1 MSSSQSSLGL
11 KEDELCSPTLKSW
24 EETFFQ
30 NCYLFQNIPYSEEET
45 KRHIIWFG
53 SYFALPELF
62 LIFQIICGMS
72 GLPDISVK
80 RKKRREK

>member
-11 KEDELCSPTLKSW
+11 KEAELCSPTLKSR
-24 EETFFQ
+24 EEIFSRIVIYFKT
-30 NCYLFQNIPYSEEET
+30 EEET

-62 LIFQIICGMS
+62 LIFQIISGMS
-72 GLPDISVK
+72 GLLDISCEK
-80 RKKRREK
+80 EKRREK

>member
-11 KEDELCSPTLKSW
+11 KEAKLCSPTLKSR
-24 EETFFQ
+24 EDIFFQ
-30 NCYLFQNIPYSEEET
+30 NCYLFQNISYSEEET

-72 GLPDISVK
+72 GLPDTSYEK
-80 RKKRREK
+80 EKRREK